1 MGKSQYIIQFGG
13 LPVGLHDFDFVVN
26 DSFFANIENSE
37 ISTAAI
43 DVSARL
49 TKQNNLL
56 QMHFSIEGTVG
67 MDCDRCLKNFDFP
80 VDAEENLVIK
90 HGNPEESTDEI
101 LVIPEGQEEFDVAHY
116 LYEYIVLALPARRV
130 PCEID
135 SEEFVCDKE
144 TLDKLNEVAA
154 GQEKEETN
162 EEPNNPMW
170 EQLNKI
176 KFNKN

>member
-13 LPVGLHDFDFVVN
+13 LPVGLHDFTFEVN
-26 DSFFANIENSE
+26 DSFFKNYENSE
-37 ISTAAI
+37 ILTAS
-43 DVSARL
+43 VEVTARL

-56 QMHFSIEGTVG
+56 QMQFNIEGTVG
-67 MDCDRCLKNFDFP
+67 LDCDRCLKNFDFP
-80 VDAEENLVIK
+80 IDAEENLVIK

-101 LVIPEGQEEFDVAHY
+101 LVIPEGHEEFDVSHY
-116 LYEYIVLALPARRV
+116 LYEYILLALPARRV

-135 SEEFVCDKE
+135 SEEFVCDAE
-144 TLDKLNEVAA
+144 TLRKLDELAA
-154 GQEKEETN
+154 GPEQKTK

>member
-13 LPVGLHDFDFVVN
+13 LPVGLHEFEFEVGDTFFQKIN
-26 DSFFANIENSE
+26 DSEVQQANIH
-37 ISTAAI
+37 AKA
-43 DVSARL
+43 VL

-56 QMHFSIEGTVG
+56 QMHFDLEGTIG
-67 MDCDRCLKNFDFP
+67 IACDRCMKEFDFP
-80 VDAEENLVIK
+80 VQAEGDLVVK

-116 LYEYIVLALPARRV
+116 LYEYIILAIPARRV
-130 PCEID
+130 PCEVD
-135 SEEFVCDKE
+135 EQKYQCDFDV
-144 TLDKLNEVAA
+144 LDKLDSLSSGPSEDENK
-154 GQEKEETN
+154 G
-162 EEPNNPMW
+162 NPMW

>member
-13 LPVGLHDFDFVVN
+13 LPVGLHEFDFEVN
-26 DSFFANIENSE
+26 DSFFATIENSE
-37 ISTAAI
+37 VSTAAI
-43 DVSARL
+43 DVHAVL
-49 TKQNNLL
+49 TKQNHLL

-80 VDAEENLVIK
+80 VDADENLVIK

-116 LYEYIVLALPARRV
+116 IYEYIILALPARRV

-135 SEEFVCDKE
+135 SDEFICDQD
-144 TLDKLNEVAA
+144 TLSKLNQLAA
-154 GQEKEETN
+154 GQEKEETK
-162 EEPNNPMW
+162 EEPNNPIW